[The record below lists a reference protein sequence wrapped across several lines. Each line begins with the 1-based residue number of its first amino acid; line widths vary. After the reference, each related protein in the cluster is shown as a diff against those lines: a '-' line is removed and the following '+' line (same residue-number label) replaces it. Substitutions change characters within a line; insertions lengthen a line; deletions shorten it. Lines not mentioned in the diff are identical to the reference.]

1 MGVKVKIE
9 LPCKRELN
17 FQGPG
22 RPKIDAFSILF
33 LCLFWER
40 LRSLFLADFG
50 GFGAHFGIHVGAL
63 GRFFRPYF
71 LTDQIEGTLVCIL
84 KIGP

>member
-1 MGVKVKIE
+1 MVVEVKIE

-22 RPKIDAFSILF
+22 PPKIESFSILF

-40 LRSLFLADFG
+40 LPRLFFADFG
-50 GFGAHFGIHVGAL
+50 RFGAHFGLHVGAL
-63 GRFFRPYF
+63 GRFF
-71 LTDQIEGTLVCIL
+71 
-84 KIGP
+84 